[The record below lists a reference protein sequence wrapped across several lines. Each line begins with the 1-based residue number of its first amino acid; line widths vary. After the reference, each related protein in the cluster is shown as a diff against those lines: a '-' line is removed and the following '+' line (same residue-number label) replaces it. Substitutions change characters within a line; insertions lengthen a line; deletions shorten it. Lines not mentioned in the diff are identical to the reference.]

1 MFVLI
6 LIAVPVLEVFVL
18 VEVAQAIGWAV
29 ALLLLAATSLLGMQ
43 LVRVEGRAALQ
54 RISTAVSERRQPAR
68 TALDGALRF
77 LGSALLAVPGFL
89 TDALG
94 ALLLLRPTRALALRW
109 ISRRYA
115 TRLMRFAA
123 GAGRFAPGGRRGG
136 STWSPP
142 PADVDSTAVEDD
154 LGRLGR

>member
-1 MFVLI
+1 VLVLI
-6 LIAVPVLEVFVL
+6 LIAVPLLEVFVL
-18 VEVAQAIGWAV
+18 IEVAHAVGWTV

-43 LVRVEGRAALQ
+43 LVRIEGRAALQ
-54 RISTAVSERRQPAR
+54 RTSVAVSERRRPAR

-77 LGSALLAVPGFL
+77 LGSVLLAIPGFL

-94 ALLLLRPTRALALRW
+94 ALLLLRPTRALALSW

-115 TRLMRFAA
+115 ARLMSFIAA
-123 GAGRFAPGGRRGG
+123 AGRFAPRGSG
-136 STWSPP
+136 DTGP
-142 PADVDSTAVEDD
+142 PADVDSTAFEDD